1 MNDDIVGLEGLSFY
15 GYHGVT
21 SEEKESKQE
30 FLVDIELTADQNK
43 AAKYDDI
50 TYTADYSLVYQ
61 IVKKIIEGP
70 SKNLLETLAET
81 IASEILMVFSVQ
93 VVLVR
98 VAKVKPPIN
107 TMNQGSAYVE
117 IMRSN

>member
-1 MNDDIVGLEGLSFY
+1 MNDDIVGLEGLSFN

-21 SEEKESKQE
+21 LEEREFEQE
-30 FLVDIELTADQNK
+30 FLVDIEITADQSK
-43 AAKYDDI
+43 AAKHDDI
-50 TYTADYSLVYQ
+50 AYAPDYSLVYQ

-81 IASEILMVFSVQ
+81 IASEILMVSSVQ
-93 VVLVR
+93 VVHVR
-98 VAKVKPPIN
+98 VTKVKPPIN